1 MSYDGIENQIGTLKT
16 DFETS
21 VNNNVQFAIDLG
33 NNLVDTLVKNTYTK
47 KWKDKREQLVDSYN
61 KIKGYLNDKN
71 IQPYLVKISENSEN
85 LDKINKINTG
95 FSNKVKTVPK

>member
-1 MSYDGIENQIGTLKT
+1 MKT

-21 VNNNVQFAIDLG
+21 VINNVQFAIDLG

-95 FSNKVKTVPK
+95 FSNKVKTGPK